1 MDATSDRNGKHKVP
15 NMQGAKNAAFMARA
29 AKQHRLPWRSAVLV
43 IAALSVLSWA
53 AVIGFIAAFR
63 VLG

>member
-1 MDATSDRNGKHKVP
+1 MH
-15 NMQGAKNAAFMARA
+15 GAKNAAFMAGA